1 MKQKNTKAVA
11 EKRIIG
17 FEEAKK
23 LAETGRKKRIAG
35 IALIIG
41 SILLS
46 LILII
51 WIDEDFVPILLLV
64 IETAFFVG
72 IFLAASNK
80 GFIIGDPKDYEDIQ
94 FEAIPCR
101 DHAAFGRNGF
111 VIYSIS
117 KKSKL
122 KKAFFLPYKSMKWFY
137 KSTKSIYGIPYF
149 FGGTFVFINNEKL
162 KRKEIKASDETIM
175 CVASVLKKVN
185 PETLLGYTKENGVA
199 YSQFRKA
206 FKAQVKAAKK

>member
-23 LAETGRKKRIAG
+23 PAETGRKKRIAG

-41 SILLS
+41 SI
-46 LILII
+46 ILFPILI
-51 WIDEDFVPILLLV
+51 WIDADFVPILLFV

-94 FEAIPCR
+94 FEAIPCS

-122 KKAFFLPYKSMKWFY
+122 KKAFFLPYKSIKWIY

-149 FGGTFVFINNEKL
+149 SGGSFVFINNEKL
-162 KRKEIKASDETIM
+162 KSKVIKASDETMM

-185 PETLLGYTKENGVA
+185 PEMLLGYTKENRDA